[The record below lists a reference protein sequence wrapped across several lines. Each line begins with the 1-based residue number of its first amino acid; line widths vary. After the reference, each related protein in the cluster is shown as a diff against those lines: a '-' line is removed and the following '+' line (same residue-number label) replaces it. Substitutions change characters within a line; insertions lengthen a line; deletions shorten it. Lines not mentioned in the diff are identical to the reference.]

1 MTNNSTYY
9 SILNFIWTG
18 GFFLSK
24 SLVGAAERQRKLVL
38 LAWTSIFIKES
49 NQQSTFLAWLTAT
62 VLRFTNQFTSEF
74 QIASKSELQN
84 SLSFFLKIYRRWVT
98 RANRAPCAR
107 QWEWVTF
114 SEFVPTTPMPLAIF
128 MLVPDPF
135 REPPCFATNSGIRTV
150 LQFRLAVIS
159 PSCLWNFVYWNLRN
173 TLQISFGL
181 LNLTT
186 FMRVW
191 SSYWLVSSNLSKW
204 PVQRSVCSLI
214 SLAEK

>member
-1 MTNNSTYY
+1 MTNSTYY

-49 NQQSTFLAWLTAT
+49 NQQSTFLACLTAT

-98 RANRAPCAR
+98 RANRA
-107 QWEWVTF
+107 
-114 SEFVPTTPMPLAIF
+114 TPMPLVIF

-135 REPPCFATNSGIRTV
+135 REPPRFATNSGIRTV

-186 FMRVW
+186 FMWVW
-191 SSYWLVSSNLSKW
+191 SSY
-204 PVQRSVCSLI
+204 
-214 SLAEK
+214 LAKCLAGVIES